1 MREKVK
7 SGKMD
12 SASVS
17 CRMETMSVSLYGLQ
31 PYNELAAEKVR
42 AENRCG
48 AMRSKKQ
55 KTMSRKDKTLDSN
68 VEISGE
74 NLAGFVGEDTD
85 LDDLEILGFATVSTV
100 GGEDSMLVPREWLIP
115 RMEELDL
122 PEFMQPNEPR
132 PSSAFKRA
140 IKNRWMFESE
150 VKQVNDHKV
159 KFSLNSGE
167 GNTVHVMAD
176 VYISAEQIAEQN
188 NIPEEEA
195 EGEWRTVTLGLVKY
209 DEGHMMT
216 VDKVEDEHPL
226 AEEWESLKER
236 AHDLFEKMQT
246 HHIGYDF
253 QIITYHLRKHWTDS
267 VPLRDGGSVA
277 FIPNT
282 PEVANTLQGLNTLFE
297 EIDQEYKTS
306 GKHIEMNT
314 IPMLNT
320 DSQRALVERRA
331 KEQVEETAGKMVD
344 AARESIRE
352 DMPIEDIAE
361 EISSE
366 LAEADDFAGRYN
378 SLLDAELSA
387 ERLIEEWMT
396 DFDQDLRD
404 ALTEAGIGVEPQ
416 EAAAESPDEDESES
430 EESGD
435 IEEVGGGWYLV
446 KKADGEEEKVQG
458 REAAE
463 EAAAE

>member
-1 MREKVK
+1 MRCDAVQ
-7 SGKMD
+7 
-12 SASVS
+12 
-17 CRMETMSVSLYGLQ
+17 ET
-31 PYNELAAEKVR
+31 
-42 AENRCG
+42 EN
-48 AMRSKKQ
+48 
-55 KTMSRKDKTLDSN
+55 MSRKSKTLDSN

-74 NLAGFVGEDTD
+74 NLAGFVGEETD
-85 LDDLEILGFATVSTV
+85 LEELEILGFATVSTV

-140 IKNRWMFESE
+140 MKERWMFETE
-150 VKQVNDHKV
+150 EKQINDHRV
-159 KFSLNSGE
+159 KFSLNKGE
-167 GNTVHVMAD
+167 NNTVHVMAD
-176 VYISAEQIAEQN
+176 VYISAEQIAAQN
-188 NIPEEEA
+188 DIPEEEA

-216 VDKVEDEHPL
+216 VDKVEEEHPL

-236 AHDLFEKMQT
+236 AHDLFEKMQN

-282 PEVANTLQGLNTLFE
+282 PEVANALQGLNTLFE
-297 EIDQEYKTS
+297 EIDQQYKTS

-331 KEQVEETAGKMVD
+331 KEQVEEMAGKMVD
-344 AARESIRE
+344 AARESVRE
-352 DMPIEDIAE
+352 DMPVEDIAE

-366 LAEADDFAGRYN
+366 LSDADEFATRYN

-387 ERLIEEWMT
+387 QRLIEEWMT

-416 EAAAESPDEDESES
+416 EEAAASEPEEDESE
-430 EESGD
+430 EGGD

-463 EAAAE
+463 ELLAE